1 FGRSRDL
8 ARPPRRG
15 ARAAAGHAG
24 GTPPRRGERSLAHA
38 PRAAAAPAELHRAA
52 LALVRGFGDLSL
64 LRARRAQR
72 AQVPDQLQAG
82 AAAAAARRACLA
94 LLRLHRAVLVAG
106 IRPRALP
113 SVSRVQP
120 RARAVR
126 LVATRAAHPG
136 LGLAAGERRLRASVE
151 RALRPGLAQLEPV

>member
-1 FGRSRDL
+1 ERVAS
-8 ARPPRRG
+8 
-15 ARAAAGHAG
+15 AASWNAG
-24 GTPPRRGERSLAHA
+24 GTPSRRGERWLAHA
-38 PRAAAAPAELHRAA
+38 LRAAAAPAELRRSA
-52 LALVRGFGDLSL
+52 LALVRGSGDLSL
-64 LRARRAQR
+64 RRARRAQR

-82 AAAAAARRACLA
+82 ADAAAARRACLA

-106 IRPRALP
+106 IRPRALQ

-136 LGLAAGERRLRASVE
+136 
-151 RALRPGLAQLEPV
+151 